1 MICTKF
7 QKVLFLAF
15 YSKLTDFI
23 VTCVAA
29 QSKSW
34 EVMNT
39 VYSGSIYTLQKVVE
53 KMQSTTLSVMK
64 KLPASCFCGRL
75 VESTRNINP
84 KRCNACWIRCLFQLL
99 RYLSNQ
105 TISHSASITPCHK
118 AAPEWMKQQHT
129 HSNPLQV
136 WAKTTPHTH
145 PKCLSSPA
153 ELLFFSFYFFAQQK
167 LSLVLC
173 LPFPDTWLTFI
184 YLFPP
189 INHFSSVTTCISTKQ
204 RLVNM

>member
-1 MICTKF
+1 MICKKF
-7 QKVLFLAF
+7 RNALFLAF
-15 YSKLTDFI
+15 YSKLTGFI
-23 VTCVAA
+23 ATCVAA
-29 QSKSW
+29 QSNSW

-136 WAKTTPHTH
+136 WAKTTPNA
-145 PKCLSSPA
+145 CR
-153 ELLFFSFYFFAQQK
+153 AQQIFFLFVFCAAK
-167 LSLVLC
+167 IEFSPVSSFSKHLV
-173 LPFPDTWLTFI
+173 DSFI
-184 YLFPP
+184 YFPQLIP
-189 INHFSSVTTCISTKQ
+189 FNSVTACISTEQ
-204 RLVNM
+204 RLGNM